1 MSTEI
6 KGLLIIVAIIV
17 LIAVVVGSVVLILN
31 LLDKFRES
39 KKWSRYQACGYIEQ
53 IVANVVRFV
62 NQVYVEDAKSE
73 NEDGKL
79 DTAQKRNVL
88 EIAKKTVTHIL
99 DDKFIEQLSGYIGNF
114 DQYIEVLIESTV
126 NDINNNEKN
135 RAILDMTAPLIPIE
149 TIESGDSEISDDESE
164 SKLAKF
170 DNGNNDTVSPKE

>member
-1 MSTEI
+1 MNTEI

-39 KKWSRYQACGYIEQ
+39 KKWSKYQACGYIEQ
-53 IVANVVRFV
+53 IVTNVVKFV

-79 DTAQKRNVL
+79 DTAQKRNVF

-99 DDKFIEQLSGYIGNF
+99 DDKFIKQLSGYIGNF

-126 NDINNNEKN
+126 NNINNNEKN
-135 RAILDMTAPLIPIE
+135 RAILDVAPLIPIE
-149 TIESGDSEISDDESE
+149 TIESGDSEASDDESE